1 LHGIFSALDDTQLQ
15 KVLSCEFGGLNESFV
30 ELHVRTN
37 DAQWLALAQRLHHHA
52 VLDPLVAQRDE
63 LVHQHSNTNIPKLIG
78 LAREYEVTGDA
89 ASGAAARFFWHTVTD
104 HHTYVIGGNGDRE
117 YFQQPDS
124 ISKCLTEQTCEHCA
138 SYNMLKLTRHVY
150 QWGPQAEL
158 FDYYERTLLNHV

>member
-1 LHGIFSALDDTQLQ
+1 M
-15 KVLSCEFGGLNESFV
+15 SCEFGGLNESFV

-89 ASGAAARFFWHTVTD
+89 ASGAAARFSGTPSPT
-104 HHTYVIGGNGDRE
+104 TT
-117 YFQQPDS
+117 P
-124 ISKCLTEQTCEHCA
+124 
-138 SYNMLKLTRHVY
+138 M
-150 QWGPQAEL
+150 
-158 FDYYERTLLNHV
+158 